1 MMILPSGDVTLSA
14 WIQASAL
21 TVATFDHALESLT
34 TPSLVVCSNTALPKR
49 AVPAL
54 AGAVVRCD
62 TGGFLEAP
70 VRQRTVG
77 AHNGRIGRP
86 WFGAAVTREDCRQ

>member
-54 AGAVVRCD
+54 APCVASVVYSP
-62 TGGFLEAP
+62 F
-70 VRQRTVG
+70 
-77 AHNGRIGRP
+77 RP
-86 WFGAAVTREDCRQ
+86 LPELSFAVTPAVSSKRQYASGPSARTMVE